1 MPYRACDR
9 CDRKVPGVH
18 VGVIDGTVVEMC
30 KGCRASYEGRFT
42 PDNIADDINA
52 RRSQF
57 IRERI
62 AFNRRM
68 RVSEARINEITRPQ

>member
-9 CDRKVPGVH
+9 CDRKVPGVQ
-18 VGVIDGTVVEMC
+18 VGVMDGTVVEMC
-30 KGCRASYEGRFT
+30 KACRTPYEGRFT
-42 PDNIADDINA
+42 PDPIVDEINA

-57 IRERI
+57 MRERI

-68 RVSEARINEITRPQ
+68 RNVEAQFTTPQ